1 MPAPLTVLVAG
12 ASGMIGRPLLTSLA
26 DAGHTV
32 LRLVRGRP
40 ASAQEF
46 AWRPDNHAID
56 PELMERA
63 HAVVNLSGASLS
75 RLPWTPAY
83 RRELVS
89 SRLSATRTLTDA
101 IAAATDPPRVFVSAS
116 AVGYYGDRP
125 GETLHEDSGAGSG
138 FLADLVVS
146 WEAAAREVPAGV
158 RVVQPRTGLVIG
170 TEGALAPLLPITRL
184 GLAGP
189 FGNGRQ
195 HWPWIS
201 LQDEVAAIGH
211 LLHSS
216 LSGPVNLVGPTSAT
230 QREVIATLAAAL
242 HRPAV
247 VRVPSWA
254 IAAAL
259 GDAGRELL
267 LADQHVAPTR
277 LQQDGFAFTHRT
289 IADAVDALMP
299 GRVRAS

>member
-12 ASGMIGRPLLTSLA
+12 ASGMIGRPLLASLA

-40 ASAQEF
+40 GSAQEF
-46 AWRPDNHAID
+46 AWRPGNHAID

-63 HAVVNLSGASLS
+63 DAVVNLSGASLS

-101 IAAATDPPRVFVSAS
+101 MAAATDPPRVFVSAS
-116 AVGYYGDRP
+116 AVGYYGDRQ
-125 GETLHEDSGAGSG
+125 GETLQEDSGAGSG

-146 WEAAAREVPAGV
+146 WEAAAREAPAGV

-170 TEGALAPLLPITRL
+170 AGGALAPLLPITRL

-189 FGNGRQ
+189 LGNGRQ

-201 LQDEVAAIGH
+201 LHDEVAAIVH

-216 LSGPVNLVGPTSAT
+216 LSGPVNLVGPTPAI
-230 QREVIATLAAAL
+230 QRQVAATLAAAL

-247 VRVPSWA
+247 LRVPSWA
-254 IAAAL
+254 ITSAL

-267 LADQHVAPTR
+267 LADQLVASTR
-277 LQQDGFAFTHRT
+277 LEQDGFAFAHRT
-289 IADAVDALMP
+289 IADAVGALAL
-299 GRVRAS
+299 VRARPA